1 MYYSPMFFQTVL
13 LDSPEQASARLTLPS
28 LSFTIVSALS
38 AYMIARLGS
47 PAPTLQASQPFLV
60 LGTGGLVLMA
70 GTAWSYQLD
79 KVVYTL
85 LLGPPV
91 IGASMLAPSVLMVL
105 LHQTAPEDH
114 ASVNS
119 NFILARS
126 LGFFGATAIGSTLLH
141 TTIKHLV
148 TKLDLSPDELNVRPE
163 AVSAAAHKTDS

>member
-13 LDSPEQASARLTLPS
+13 LDTPEQASARLTLPS

-47 PAPTLQASQPFLV
+47 PTPTLQASQPFLV

-105 LHQTAPEDH
+105 LHQTAPENH

-148 TKLDLSPDELNVRPE
+148 TTLDLSPDELNVRPE